1 MKIINIIILS
11 IIITS
16 ILYFIPNKS
25 NFSKIY
31 IIPIITALL
40 VKYIYGDL
48 DTNYQWSL
56 SDIYYWLMILFTSVI
71 NIKIL
76 KMLKL

>member
-56 SDIYYWLMILFTSVI
+56 SDIYYWLIILFTSVI

>member
-11 IIITS
+11 IIFTS
-16 ILYFIPNKS
+16 VLYFIPNKS

-48 DTNYQWSL
+48 DKNYQWS
-56 SDIYYWLMILFTSVI
+56 SKDIYYWLIIFLTSFLNIRILE
-71 NIKIL
+71 IL
-76 KMLKL
+76 KL

>member
-76 KMLKL
+76 KMLK

>member
-1 MKIINIIILS
+1 MKILNIIILS
-11 IIITS
+11 IIFTS
-16 ILYFIPNKS
+16 VLYFIPNQS

-56 SDIYYWLMILFTSVI
+56 SDIYYWLIILLTSFL
-71 NIKIL
+71 NIRILEIL
-76 KMLKL
+76 KL

>member
-1 MKIINIIILS
+1 MINIIILS
-11 IIITS
+11 IIFTS

-56 SDIYYWLMILFTSVI
+56 SDIYYWLIILFTSVI

>member
-1 MKIINIIILS
+1 MLLLNIFFLILFS
-11 IIITS
+11 IIITL
-16 ILYFIPNKS
+16 ILYYIPNKS

-48 DTNYQWSL
+48 DKNYQWS
-56 SDIYYWLMILFTSVI
+56 SKDIYY
-71 NIKIL
+71 
-76 KMLKL
+76 

>member
-1 MKIINIIILS
+1 MKILNIIILS
-11 IIITS
+11 IIFTS
-16 ILYFIPNKS
+16 VLYFIPNQS

-56 SDIYYWLMILFTSVI
+56 SDIYY
-71 NIKIL
+71 
-76 KMLKL
+76 